1 MKIFQKFFGKVPN
14 AAECAKS
21 ANCHSEELILT
32 PGFFKCQIGDI
43 RGKFTK
49 NMKDEY
55 FNPRTYATQ
64 GFSPIIVVYFRK
76 IILRKSPKLDKN
88 DLYSKRNYENR
99 LQN

>member
-49 NMKDEY
+49 SMKDEY

-64 GFSPIIVVYFRK
+64 KFIIVVSFRK
-76 IILRKSPKLDKN
+76 ILLRKRPKLDK
-88 DLYSKRNYENR
+88 K
-99 LQN
+99 

>member
-49 NMKDEY
+49 NMRDEY
-55 FNPRTYATQ
+55 FNPRTNATQ
-64 GFSPIIVVYFRK
+64 GFSFIFLLYFRNTL
-76 IILRKSPKLDKN
+76 LRKGPKLDK
-88 DLYSKRNYENR
+88 K
-99 LQN
+99 